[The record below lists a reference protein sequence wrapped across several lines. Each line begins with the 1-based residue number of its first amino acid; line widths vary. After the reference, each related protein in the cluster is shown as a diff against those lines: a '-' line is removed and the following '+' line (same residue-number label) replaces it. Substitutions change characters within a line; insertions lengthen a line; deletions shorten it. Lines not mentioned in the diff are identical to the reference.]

1 MPNLLNKFILKFF
14 NISGFEIL
22 KKEDVIKLKL
32 DDLKKALETE
42 NKFILNHNETLL
54 SYFFKKS
61 KFSKSQLFQ
70 DLFVDFVLKKKDGF
84 YCEVGAFDGVTFSN
98 TYYLEKEL
106 NWTGILCEPNT
117 IFHSSIK
124 TNRSKNILIKK
135 PIFNLENVK
144 VKLTHKEG
152 GRSFISS
159 DHDIT
164 NDLDKHETTT
174 LNAVFKEHLK
184 NNLLDYL
191 SVDTE
196 GSEYEILKDLNF
208 ELYSPQI
215 ITVEHNYDKK
225 KRNKIYNLLV
235 SKKYKRVFKNLSR
248 FEDWY
253 ILLN

>member
-14 NISGFEIL
+14 DTFGFEIL
-22 KKEDVIKLKL
+22 KKDDVIKLKI
-32 DDLKKALETE
+32 DDLKKALERE
-42 NKFILNHNETLL
+42 NEFIPNQNETLL

-117 IFHSSIK
+117 KFHTSIQAK
-124 TNRSKNILIKK
+124 RSKNIFIKK
-135 PIFNLENVK
+135 PIFNRDNVK

-159 DHDIT
+159 DHNVI
-164 NDLDKHETTT
+164 NDQDKHETIT
-174 LNAVFKEHLK
+174 LNSVFKQHLK

-208 ELYSPQI
+208 ELYSPKI
-215 ITVEHNYDKK
+215 ITVEHNYDKQ
-225 KRNKIYNLLV
+225 KRNNIYNLLE
-235 SKKYKRVFKNLSR
+235 SKKYKRVFKSLSR

-253 ILLN
+253 ILHN